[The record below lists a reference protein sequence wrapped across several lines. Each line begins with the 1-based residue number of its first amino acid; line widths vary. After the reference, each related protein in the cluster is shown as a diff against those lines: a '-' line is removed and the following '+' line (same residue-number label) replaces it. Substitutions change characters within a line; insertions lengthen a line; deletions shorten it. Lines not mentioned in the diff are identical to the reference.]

1 MKQELQEELA
11 AAFDDDLAD
20 TVYSF
25 TCTKIL
31 YSGDL
36 DFATQTYP
44 IIGQETYS
52 GRGVLFG
59 SYLKDMVKPTDYQ
72 VEDSKALIL
81 QNETLKDGVE
91 HKPQIGDEWETLK
104 GVFKVVNIGA
114 DPTDSVWVCQLRK
127 VSE

>member
-1 MKQELQEELA
+1 MSMKQELQEELA

-20 TVYSF
+20 TVDSF
-25 TCTKIL
+25 TCTKTL

-72 VEDSKALIL
+72 IEDSKALIL

-91 HKPQIGDEWETLK
+91 HKPQIGDEWMTGK
-104 GVFKVVNIGA
+104 GGFEVKNISQ
-114 DPTDSVWVCQLRK
+114 DPTGSVWICQLRK
-127 VSE
+127 V

>member
-1 MKQELQEELA
+1 MIKNKIQSKVA
-11 AAFDDDLAD
+11 KAFSKKLEDAVD
-20 TVYSF
+20 SF

-31 YSGDL
+31 YSGDF

-52 GRGVLFG
+52 SRGVLFG

-91 HKPQIGDEWETLK
+91 HKPQIGDEWETSK
-104 GVFKVVNIGA
+104 GNFEVKNISQ
-114 DPTDSVWVCQLRK
+114 DPTSSIWVCQLRR
-127 VSE
+127 V